1 MARVVADLGNSR
13 LKWGL
18 VDDSGRVT
26 EVIALPLNET
36 PAWVAAWRKWCEGG
50 IQLSDWAVSSVN
62 PRDGAWTADVF
73 QGHRRRHGNVVPF
86 GGGRRLAA
94 RAGST

>member
-18 VDDSGRVT
+18 LDDSGRLT
-26 EVIALPLNET
+26 DVIALPLNET

-62 PRDGAWTADVF
+62 PPRGAWATDVF
-73 QGHRRRHGNVVPF
+73 QGHRRRHGNVVPI
-86 GGGRRLAA
+86 GCGRGRAA
-94 RAGST
+94 RADST